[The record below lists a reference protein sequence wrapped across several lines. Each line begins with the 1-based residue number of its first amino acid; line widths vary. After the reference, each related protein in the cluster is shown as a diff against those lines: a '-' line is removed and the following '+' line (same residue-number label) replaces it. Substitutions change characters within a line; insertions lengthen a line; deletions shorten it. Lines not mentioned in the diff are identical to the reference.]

1 MATTK
6 IKSIPFEEII
16 DIKISGAFYMR
27 IQNLFFDLISKLS
40 EEDQKTLLEKVKEGA
55 KDITDPAMYN
65 AVTVLII
72 MNEIEYQANEQGK
85 VKDQEIELPEDDK
98 KN

>member
-6 IKSIPFEEII
+6 IKTIPFEEIV

-27 IQNLFFDLISKLS
+27 IQNLFFELISKLS
-40 EEDQKTLLEKVKEGA
+40 EEDQKILLEKVREGA
-55 KDITDPAMYN
+55 KDITEPAMYN
-65 AVTVLII
+65 ALTVLII

-85 VKDQEIELPEDDK
+85 VKDQEVELPEDDK

>member
-1 MATTK
+1 MGTTK
-6 IKSIPFEEII
+6 IKTIPFEEIV

-27 IQNLFFDLISKLS
+27 IQNLFFELISKLS
-40 EEDQKTLLEKVKEGA
+40 EEDQKILLEKVREGA
-55 KDITDPAMYN
+55 KDITEPAMYN
-65 AVTVLII
+65 ALTVLII

-85 VKDQEIELPEDDK
+85 VKDQEVELPEDDK

>member
-1 MATTK
+1 MGTTK
-6 IKSIPFEEII
+6 IKTIPFEEII

-27 IQNLFFDLISKLS
+27 IQNLFFELISKLS
-40 EEDQKTLLEKVKEGA
+40 EEDQKILLEKVREGA
-55 KDITDPAMYN
+55 KDITEPAMYN
-65 AVTVLII
+65 ALTVLII

-85 VKDQEIELPEDDK
+85 VKDQEVELPEDDK